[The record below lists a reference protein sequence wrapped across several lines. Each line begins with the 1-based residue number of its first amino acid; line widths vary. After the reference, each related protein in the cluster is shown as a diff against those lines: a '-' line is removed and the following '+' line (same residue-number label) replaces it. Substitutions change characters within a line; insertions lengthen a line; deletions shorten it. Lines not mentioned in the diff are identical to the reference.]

1 MLIKVFD
8 HVGKY
13 AIAIED
19 GRTIRDIALQ
29 HIDEEPIILDFSN
42 VAIVATPFLNASI
55 GELTK
60 DRDDVDKRV
69 SIQNAEE
76 YVSHHLS
83 RVISNSWRYFHDE
96 NYRIAVDDTIGR
108 FIEDEWGGEE
118 YEDED
123 YDY

>member
-19 GRTIRDIALQ
+19 GNTIRDIILK

-69 SIQNAEE
+69 LIQNAEE
-76 YVSHHLS
+76 YVSHILS
-83 RVISNSWRYFHDE
+83 RVVSNSWRYFHDE
-96 NYRIAVDDTIGR
+96 SYRMAVDDTIGR
-108 FIEDEWGGEE
+108 LIEDEEYG

-123 YDY
+123 YDYRS